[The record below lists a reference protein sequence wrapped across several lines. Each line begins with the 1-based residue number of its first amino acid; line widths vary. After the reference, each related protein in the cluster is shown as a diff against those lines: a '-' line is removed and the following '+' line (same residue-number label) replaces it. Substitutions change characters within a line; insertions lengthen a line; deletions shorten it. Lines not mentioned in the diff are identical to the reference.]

1 MFKISLFSQLQ
12 TAFCGGF
19 FHFCL
24 DTKVEQKIKPAR
36 LTPVGRGCIKKPK
49 NRILGLKKNKLN
61 QQYET
66 KLQCDLQ
73 AKYIAKLQYHFFPF
87 APSASIFLTAFL

>member
-1 MFKISLFSQLQ
+1 MYLKFSLLSLLVV
-12 TAFCGGF
+12 AFNGSF

-49 NRILGLKKNKLN
+49 K
-61 QQYET
+61 
-66 KLQCDLQ
+66 
-73 AKYIAKLQYHFFPF
+73 
-87 APSASIFLTAFL
+87 